1 MRWGLGPVFFYECLA
16 GSRRWQNYAARSIA
30 AALLLAAM
38 ATIASSRPEMATVRG
53 WREYAA
59 LGESYFYAI
68 IGVELT
74 LVMLAAPAATAGA
87 ICVDRARGTLT
98 HVLATDL
105 SDPEIVLGKLAARL
119 LPILGLVACSWPV
132 LSVCSLL
139 GGIDPTALTLAFAIM
154 LAVALFGCAM
164 AMALSVWAR
173 KAHEGVLVVYTV
185 WMLVLLLWPL
195 WYALSRTG
203 YVRPPDQWSLVA
215 DPFYLAFAP
224 YSTPGRVG
232 FEDYLGFFGVT
243 LTASAALVV
252 LAVWRMRPVARRGT
266 DENRKGTGLGP
277 VTRLVRWLPGP
288 SLDANPVLWREWHR
302 SRPSRWTLILV
313 VLIGGSTGVAC
324 LIGAYSAWRFGLGA
338 RWTGPI
344 PELIAAIMG
353 LTIQLIFGLLMLSAV
368 APMSMSEERQRG
380 SLDLLAATTLS
391 TPTIVI
397 GKWLGALRPVVLL
410 VISPA
415 VLGFALAAADRP
427 PEPVPAGMPPRD
439 YLEMSGAVLFVAAG
453 LLVATI
459 LVHGALIASV
469 GLALAVW
476 MKRQGRAI
484 AFSVGFAVL
493 VGAGWPIFI
502 LVGRMGPDEQGLASL
517 SPVMAAGNL
526 VGNLGGRRRDR
537 LDLNWWA
544 AFWDVECLVLALGLL
559 WLTVRTFDGCF
570 GRMPERPR
578 RASVLSDVIVVLAAL
593 LGAGGLFAMI
603 VQWTWRHAGYL
614 SAQGGGIRIC
624 IFLAVIGFG
633 LASALAASSMS
644 RKGAGPAATPEP
656 GPWVLDRRTAA
667 RRWWEAAR
675 LVLLLAIGPALV
687 AVAIATTPT
696 PFQVVRKETPLP
708 GGGWVVIDTDRWGD
722 TNVTTT
728 DGRGVATTIR
738 AATAEEIAEAG
749 VAPPA
754 QARGTMLML
763 AAVAIATVLAHG
775 LAFVSLGA
783 ALGIAIRR
791 RRLAIAASAGLVL
804 FATVGWPILF
814 DTLGWPILYNVFR
827 VGDEIVQWGI
837 VMGPESLLL
846 AYGDILRCMN
856 TPEPAAASAWR
867 ALCWDGILILVA
879 AFAGGR
885 AVRMLDRRA
894 RGATSDAEP
903 LLQPAVVESG
913 SASIWGRVAPIA
925 QRTSPPT

>member
-1 MRWGLGPVFFYECLA
+1 MRWGLGPVFVYECLA

-38 ATIASSRPEMATVRG
+38 ATIATSRPQVTVAQG

-68 IGVELT
+68 IGVELA

-87 ICVDRARGTLT
+87 ICVDRARGTLA

-119 LPILGLVACSWPV
+119 LPVLGLMACSWPV
-132 LSVCSLL
+132 LAICSLL

-154 LAVALFGCAM
+154 LAVALLGCAL
-164 AMALSVWAR
+164 ALALSVWAR

-185 WMLVLLLWPL
+185 WMLALLLWPL
-195 WYALSRTG
+195 WYALSRG
-203 YVRPPDQWSLVA
+203 AYVRPPDHWSLVA

-224 YSTPGRVG
+224 YSAPNQVG
-232 FEDYLGFFGVT
+232 FEDYLGFFAVT

-252 LAVWRMRPVARRGT
+252 LAVWRMRPVARRGI
-266 DENRKGTGLGP
+266 DERRKGTGLGP
-277 VTRLVRWLPGP
+277 IGRLVRWLPGP

-302 SRPSRWTLILV
+302 SRPSRWTVSLV

-324 LIGAYSAWRFGLGA
+324 LVGAYSALRFGLNA
-338 RWTGPI
+338 RGTVLM
-344 PELIAAIMG
+344 PEMIAAVMG
-353 LTIQLIFGLLMLSAV
+353 LLIQLIFGLLMLSAV

-380 SLDLLAATTLS
+380 SLNLLAATTLS
-391 TPTIVI
+391 TPMIVI
-397 GKWLGALRPVVLL
+397 GKWLGALRPVALL
-410 VISPA
+410 AVSPA
-415 VLGFALAAADRP
+415 VLGFALAAADKP
-427 PEPVPAGMPPRD
+427 PGPVPVGLPPRYD
-439 YLEMSGAVLFVAAG
+439 LETSGAVLFVEAG

-469 GLALAVW
+469 GLALATW

-484 AFSVGFAVL
+484 AFSVALAVL
-493 VGAGWPIFI
+493 VGAGWPILI
-502 LVGRMGPDEQGLASL
+502 QGGLWDPGEQGLASL

-526 VGNLGGRRRDR
+526 IGNLGGRLRDG
-537 LDLNWWA
+537 LDVNWWA

-570 GRMPERPR
+570 GRIPERPR
-578 RASVLSDVIVVLAAL
+578 RATVLSDVIVVLAAL

-603 VQWTWRHAGYL
+603 VQWTWRPAGYR
-614 SAQGGGIRIC
+614 SAQIEGIRVC

-656 GPWVLDRRTAA
+656 GPWVLDRRMAA

-675 LVLLLAIGPALV
+675 LVLLLAIGPTLV
-687 AVAIATTPT
+687 ALAIATTPT

-728 DGRGVATTIR
+728 DERGVATTIR
-738 AATAEEIAEAG
+738 AATAEEIAKAG

-754 QARGTMLML
+754 QTRGTMLIL

-791 RRLAIAASAGLVL
+791 RRLAIAASAGVVL

-814 DTLGWPILYNVFR
+814 DTVGWPILHNVFR
-827 VGDEIVQWGI
+827 VGPEMVQWA
-837 VMGPESLLL
+837 MAQESLLA
-846 AYGDILRCMN
+846 AYVDILFWRMN
-856 TPEPAAASAWR
+856 APEPAAAAAWG
-867 ALCWDGILILVA
+867 ALRWDGILILVA
-879 AFAGGR
+879 AIACGR
-885 AVRMLDRRA
+885 AVRMLDRRS
-894 RGATSDAEP
+894 RGAISDAEA
-903 LLQPAVVESG
+903 LLHPAVGKSG
-913 SASIWGRVAPIA
+913 SASIWGRV
-925 QRTSPPT
+925 TSK